1 MDIFVGSLP
10 FKLKEKE
17 LKELFEKF
25 GEVTS
30 AKIIKNK
37 ATRQNKGFGFVEM
50 PNEEEIR
57 KAIFELN
64 GFEVMGRNLEVS
76 ISEKKD
82 KSTGKSTKAPK
93 LNSQGKLY
101 VKESYIPFKGNDKRG
116 KR

>member
-10 FKLKEKE
+10 FKLKENE

-30 AKIIKNK
+30 AKIVKSK
-37 ATRQNKGFGFVEM
+37 STRQNKGFGFVDM
-50 PNEEEIR
+50 PNEEEVR

-64 GFEVMGRNLEVS
+64 GLEIMGRNLEVS

-82 KSTGKSTKAPK
+82 KSKPKTKAPK
-93 LNSQGKLY
+93 LNSQGKLFS
-101 VKESYIPFKGNDKRG
+101 KESYKPFRGNDKRG
-116 KR
+116 TR

>member
-1 MDIFVGSLP
+1 MDIFVGSIP
-10 FKLKEKE
+10 FKIKEKE

-30 AKIIKNK
+30 VKIVKNK
-37 ATRQNKGFGFVEM
+37 ATRQNKGFAFVDM
-50 PNEEEIR
+50 PNEEEVR

-64 GFEVMGRNLEVS
+64 GLEIMGRNLEVS

-82 KSTGKSTKAPK
+82 KSKPAVSTK
-93 LNSQGKLY
+93 LNSQGNLMTKKTYL
-101 VKESYIPFKGNDKRG
+101 KPFGMDKRN